1 VIIRGFREGYRATF
15 IGANRGP
22 RGVPE
27 PPDEG
32 DVPILAELAREAE
45 RIIDVQL
52 RAFERAEDRSDRLM
66 SVSLAVLGGGLSVGA
81 FVSAGDLPLTRD
93 VALSLVVVGA
103 AYLGASWW
111 AARIAHKPGAV
122 EVARSFAHTLIP
134 IALAYAVAHYFTL
147 ILFEGQLIVPALSD
161 PLGLGWNLFGTVDF
175 KPNYTWLAPTAVWYV
190 QVAAIVG
197 GHLIGVVLAHDR
209 ALAVFPADRA
219 VRSQY
224 AMLALMVAFTTLGL
238 TILAV

>member
-103 AYLGASWW
+103 AFNLASFLLFLR
-111 AARIAHKPGAV
+111 ASPGLLEHHDARPG
-122 EVARSFAHTLIP
+122 
-134 IALAYAVAHYFTL
+134 
-147 ILFEGQLIVPALSD
+147 PAPS
-161 PLGLGWNLFGTVDF
+161 
-175 KPNYTWLAPTAVWYV
+175 
-190 QVAAIVG
+190 
-197 GHLIGVVLAHDR
+197 VLARR
-209 ALAVFPADRA
+209 AANKTWGLADHYQVLIDAMAECHVENLANLAHALIARKRGLRLVLCA
-219 VRSQY
+219 IGSY
-224 AMLALMVAFTTLGL
+224 AFALFLIAGSSKVA
-238 TILAV
+238 